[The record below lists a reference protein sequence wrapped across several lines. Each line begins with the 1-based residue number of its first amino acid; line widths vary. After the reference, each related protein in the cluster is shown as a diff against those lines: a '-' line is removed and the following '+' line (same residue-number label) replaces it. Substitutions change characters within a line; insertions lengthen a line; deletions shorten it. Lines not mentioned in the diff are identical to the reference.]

1 MEATRLQSVGR
12 SAAGKQV
19 DFRVLA
25 LERSRGQYEVELKT
39 DLGASMAET
48 VEANLRSRRNEYQLA
63 LALARLEALMG
74 KPLDGIDK
82 DKK

>member
-1 MEATRLQSVGR
+1 
-12 SAAGKQV
+12 
-19 DFRVLA
+19 
-25 LERSRGQYEVELKT
+25 
-39 DLGASMAET
+39 